1 MHIVIE
7 FCVCHIYHCSSLS
20 LTAQVVGL
28 ERIAIVVPA
37 EAMGQF
43 QAALGTCQEQHASG
57 VTSTARIQQQ
67 LPPMQP
73 PPAPTTSAS
82 VQSSASAP
90 CTPSVTDV
98 SPQVKPPQQPPQL
111 PGCGAQLLEHMPPI
125 MFQPMWI
132 LPPPAGACALC
143 PCTNSLSKQSV

>member
-57 VTSTARIQQQ
+57 VTSTARI
-67 LPPMQP
+67 
-73 PPAPTTSAS
+73 
-82 VQSSASAP
+82 
-90 CTPSVTDV
+90 
-98 SPQVKPPQQPPQL
+98 
-111 PGCGAQLLEHMPPI
+111 
-125 MFQPMWI
+125 
-132 LPPPAGACALC
+132 
-143 PCTNSLSKQSV
+143 